1 MPKWAIILSG
11 CLLVELMLV
20 LGKPIQLSL
29 EEKEQL
35 LTMSRSQ
42 KLEKGYVD
50 RAKIILLSDQ
60 GLLMNQIVA
69 QTRLSRPVVNK

>member
-42 KLEKGYVD
+42 KLEKCYVD